1 MIRPVDGSRRERAEP
16 RTDPAPERGTLWCHT
31 QKTPA
36 LSATPPRH
44 PSPSRPIADP
54 RGGDP
59 PPERGTLWCQIRKTP
74 DLCAHVTK
82 SPPRGAGR
90 RWAGVL
96 RTLFGPGG
104 DEAVAE
110 VGDLGSA
117 FCPPWWGGAHPTL
130 ASASMVGSCS
140 NPVRPRMI
148 ETPCRRE

>member
-16 RTDPAPERGTLWCHT
+16 RTDPAPEQGTLWCHT

-36 LSATPPRH
+36 LSATPLRH
-44 PSPSRPIADP
+44 PSPSRPSADP

-82 SPPRGAGR
+82 SPPRGAVAIVAPLVR
-90 RWAGVL
+90 ATMATRWAGVL

-104 DEAVAE
+104 DQ
-110 VGDLGSA
+110 
-117 FCPPWWGGAHPTL
+117 
-130 ASASMVGSCS
+130 
-140 NPVRPRMI
+140 
-148 ETPCRRE
+148 